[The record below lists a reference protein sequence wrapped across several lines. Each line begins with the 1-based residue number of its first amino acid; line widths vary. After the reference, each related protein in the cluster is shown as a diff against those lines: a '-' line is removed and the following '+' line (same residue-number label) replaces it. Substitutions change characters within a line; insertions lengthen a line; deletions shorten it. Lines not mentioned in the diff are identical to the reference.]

1 MLVGERFP
9 SYVSCTVEEFAL
21 ISRSLSLSLDKLFYR
36 RAHSLSRYTVPE
48 RKNSRNG
55 SAVSVLDSV
64 RALRIPETPANL
76 SLFLSLFLF
85 LLFSRMRE
93 RKRVVEY
100 NNAMI
105 PFLCDSGGYIR
116 ILCAISL
123 PTSWTRLFFR
133 TTRVHGLRLYPR

>member
-1 MLVGERFP
+1 MRVGERFR

-21 ISRSLSLSLDKLFYR
+21 ISLSLSLSADKLFYR
-36 RAHSLSRYTVPE
+36 RAHSLSRYMVPE

-85 LLFSRMRE
+85 LCLLFSSMRE
-93 RKRVVEY
+93 RLKRKEE
-100 NNAMI
+100 
-105 PFLCDSGGYIR
+105 SG
-116 ILCAISL
+116 
-123 PTSWTRLFFR
+123 
-133 TTRVHGLRLYPR
+133 RV